1 MSLYCAMNNHVAMN
15 EIFDMNIGVVHECKM
30 DESRIALLPE
40 HVQQLVQ
47 SGVRVYVPQGLG
59 HEVGYTHN
67 DYAKVGAEVVEHNQ
81 AVYAHA
87 QVIISERARG
97 GGFALY

>member
-1 MSLYCAMNNHVAMN
+1 
-15 EIFDMNIGVVHECKM
+15 MNIGIVHECKT
-30 DESRIALLPE
+30 DERRVALLPE

-59 HEVGYTHN
+59 HELGYTHN
-67 DYAKVGAEVVEHNQ
+67 DYASVGAEVVEHNQ

-87 QVIISERARG
+87 
-97 GGFALY
+97 